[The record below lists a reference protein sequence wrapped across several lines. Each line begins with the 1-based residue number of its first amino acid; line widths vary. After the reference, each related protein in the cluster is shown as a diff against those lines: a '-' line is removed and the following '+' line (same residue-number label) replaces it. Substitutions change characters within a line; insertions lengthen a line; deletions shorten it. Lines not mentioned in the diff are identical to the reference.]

1 METSFLST
9 VKPQNVAANP
19 IQWKIIAPTNR
30 ASQTG
35 EAKNLACV
43 VHWVTNGDSLGPKLK
58 QHFIFKA
65 CHLKEMKALKRILW
79 LKTFLTHK
87 TTHLASTSPQQFL
100 LIVKLKKNKKE
111 KLLHSQGRDSIQKIQ
126 QISGPWWE
134 WSSQIHVGCLC
145 VKVSFLKYLW

>member
-43 VHWVTNGDSLGPKLK
+43 VHWATNGDSLGPKLK

-87 TTHLASTSPQQFL
+87 TTHLVSTSPQQFL
-100 LIVKLKKNKKE
+100 LIVKLKKQQKKKNCSTAKAE
-111 KLLHSQGRDSIQKIQ
+111 TRFKR
-126 QISGPWWE
+126 
-134 WSSQIHVGCLC
+134 SSRSVAPGESDQDRYMWGASV
-145 VKVSFLKYLW
+145 